1 MSALIWRTFFLM
13 IKLKNPLALWLFSGC
28 LLIFVMVIVGGITRL
43 SGSGLSITEW
53 KLIRGT
59 IPPLNEKE
67 WQEEFENY
75 RQIPQYK
82 EQNYHFTLED
92 FKGIYWW
99 EYIHRL
105 IGRIIGLVFII
116 PFVIFWMKG
125 MISRSLMPKLL
136 FLFGLGA
143 LQGFLGWFMVK
154 SGLTENVR
162 VSHIRLAIHLGMAFI
177 TFGFTYWLLQGLNE
191 SETKNLSKTK
201 SDGYRSALVLLILVF
216 VQIIYGALVAGTKAG
231 HIYNTFPKMGDEWI
245 ASSVWFA
252 IEKDGLTALF
262 NDISVVQFIHRC
274 LAWIIALW
282 IIGKWIGSFRKSSGL
297 TFQEKHSLNF
307 LAFMVTAQFLL
318 GMFTLLYSVPVW
330 LGVIHQAGAFF
341 LFAGTIFHL
350 RVYCSK

>member
-1 MSALIWRTFFLM
+1 MSVLIWRTFFLM
-13 IKLKNPLALWLFSGC
+13 ISLRNPIALWLFSGC

-59 IPPLNEKE
+59 IPPMNEKE

-75 RQIPQYK
+75 QQIPQYR
-82 EQNYHFTLED
+82 ELNYHFTLED

-105 IGRIIGLVFII
+105 IGRVIGLVFII
-116 PFVIFWMKG
+116 PFTIFWMKG

-136 FLFGLGA
+136 LLFGLGA

-177 TFGFTYWLLQGLNE
+177 TFGFTYWLLLGLNE
-191 SETKNLSKTK
+191 NKFKPEVKHSAS
-201 SDGYRSALVLLILVF
+201 RSALLLMILVF
-216 VQIIYGALVAGTKAG
+216 VQIIYGAFVAGTKAG

-245 ASSVWFA
+245 ASSVSFG
-252 IEKDGLTALF
+252 IEKDGLSALF

-274 LAWIIALW
+274 LAWVIAFW
-282 IIGKWIGSFRKSSGL
+282 ITGHWVMAIRKSMLLHKAQKQSI
-297 TFQEKHSLNF
+297 NF
-307 LAFMVTAQFLL
+307 LAFMVTVQFLL
-318 GMFTLLYSVPVW
+318 GVFTLLYSVPVS

-341 LFAGTIFHL
+341 LFAGTIFHFRIHSL
-350 RVYCSK
+350 K

>member
-1 MSALIWRTFFLM
+1 M
-13 IKLKNPLALWLFSGC
+13 
-28 LLIFVMVIVGGITRL
+28 VGGITRL
-43 SGSGLSITEW
+43 TGSGLSITEW

-59 IPPLNEKE
+59 IPPLNENE

-75 RQIPQYK
+75 QQIPQYK
-82 EQNYHFTLED
+82 EQNYHFTLDD

-116 PFVIFWMKG
+116 PFTIFCIKG

-177 TFGFTYWLLQGLNE
+177 TFGFTYMLL
-191 SETKNLSKTK
+191 LSWNKEKPENFSGTK
-201 SDGYRSALVLLILVF
+201 SVGYRSALFLLILVF
-216 VQIIYGALVAGTKAG
+216 IQIIYGAFVAGTKAG

-245 ASSVWFA
+245 ASSVTFA
-252 IEKDGLTALF
+252 FERDGWSALI

-274 LAWIIALW
+274 LAWIIAFLV
-282 IIGKWIGSFRKSSGL
+282 IGKWL
-297 TFQEKHSLNF
+297 LSLKKNSLLSNAQKQSWNF
-307 LAFMVTAQFLL
+307 LALLVTVQFLL
-318 GMFTLLYSVPVW
+318 GMFTLLYAVPVW
-330 LGVIHQAGAFF
+330 LGLLHQAGAFF
-341 LFAGTIFHL
+341 LFAGTIYHL
-350 RVYCSK
+350 RVYSLK